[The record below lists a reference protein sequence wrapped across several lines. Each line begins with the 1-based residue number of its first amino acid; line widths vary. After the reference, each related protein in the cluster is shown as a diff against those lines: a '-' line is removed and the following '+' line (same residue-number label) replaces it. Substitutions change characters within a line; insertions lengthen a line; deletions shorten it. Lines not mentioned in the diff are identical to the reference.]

1 MTQNSNYETRQEAEE
16 TLRLLATLPP
26 PAELTDRVHHRL
38 GLGLGLG
45 LAAEK
50 AAVSRRG
57 FWSLWMPA
65 QRFQFA
71 GAAVLVV
78 AVAGSMWGVYRAHPR
93 AAVQTRTQTGTQAA
107 PLVPQSPA
115 QGTAQGSFGA
125 AKAERVPPTLHPIK
139 EPPAPKKK
147 PSASRVAKPSP
158 KVVQPVV
165 ASSTP

>member
-1 MTQNSNYETRQEAEE
+1 MTQDLNYETRQEAEE

-50 AAVSRRG
+50 AAASRRG
-57 FWSLWMPA
+57 FWSLWLPA

-71 GAAVLVV
+71 GAAVLVI

-93 AAVQTRTQTGTQAA
+93 AGMQTGTQTGTQVA
-107 PLVPQSPA
+107 PPVPQSPA
-115 QGTAQGSFGA
+115 QSLTQGSFGA

-139 EPPAPKKK
+139 VPPAPKKK
-147 PSASRVAKPSP
+147 PSASRVAKPAS
-158 KVVQPVV
+158 KVVQPAVV
-165 ASSTP
+165 SSNP